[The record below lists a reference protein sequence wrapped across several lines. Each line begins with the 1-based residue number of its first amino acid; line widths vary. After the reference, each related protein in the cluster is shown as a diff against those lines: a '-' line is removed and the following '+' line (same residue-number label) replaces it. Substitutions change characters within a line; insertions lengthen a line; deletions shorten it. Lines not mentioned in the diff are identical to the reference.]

1 MKPKNLMLTT
11 ALAAILAAPVA
22 AQSDDGGSTSAEQD
36 GGQGQIGSYSV
47 GDFLDLAVVTSDGS
61 EAGQVEAVIEG
72 QDGSQVL
79 VRLDD
84 KTVSLPIDA
93 FSMSEDGSEQLVIDR
108 SMDELQQMA
117 AFEPSGEMQFTE
129 ETRMSATM
137 GEGDLEQGGDGS
149 QQDMA
154 QTEELD
160 TTVVEDS
167 PEDVTIVTTDPS
179 AVETED
185 DAQMAEGDTGTGMTG
200 EQDDTQMAEG
210 DTGSGMTGEQDDA
223 QMAEG
228 DTGTG
233 MTGEED
239 DTQMAEGDTGTG
251 MTGEQDDAQMAE
263 GDTGTDMTGEQA
275 GASTFAGMTV
285 GDILGMDVIAANG
298 ENVGEI
304 DYIFQDQ
311 DGYQAVIGIGGF
323 LGLGEHTVALPLSD
337 FSIDQEQNALVL
349 DQRTEEDLDAMPE
362 IDETGLEGLEN
373 DHEITM

>member
-22 AQSDDGGSTSAEQD
+22 AQSDDGGSTSAEQG

-72 QDGSQVL
+72 QGGSQVL

-84 KTVSLPIDA
+84 KTIALPIDA

-160 TTVVEDS
+160 TTVVENS

-185 DAQMAEGDTGTGMTG
+185 DAQMAEGDTG
-200 EQDDTQMAEG
+200 
-210 DTGSGMTGEQDDA
+210 SG
-223 QMAEG
+223 
-228 DTGTG
+228 
-233 MTGEED
+233 
-239 DTQMAEGDTGTG
+239 
-251 MTGEQDDAQMAE
+251 
-263 GDTGTDMTGEQA
+263 MTGEQA

-337 FSIDQEQNALVL
+337 FSVDREQNALVL